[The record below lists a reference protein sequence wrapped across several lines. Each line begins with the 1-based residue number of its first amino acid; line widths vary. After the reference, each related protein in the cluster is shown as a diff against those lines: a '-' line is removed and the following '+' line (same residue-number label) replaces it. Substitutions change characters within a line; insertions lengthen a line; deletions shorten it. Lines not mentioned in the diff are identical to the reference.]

1 MDILNPMGLE
11 VRCKKINGEDYFS
24 MRDLAE
30 VRVREGKKIKDIGR
44 NFCRNEAN
52 FRMILAIEKILN
64 PEFKGVHMDA
74 FSSKEKKLHDVG
86 TPSKLTEKLGL
97 TCMVVERG
105 KKGDV
110 WMYHTLGVAFAMW
123 MNAEFGAYVLTDYE
137 RMKHKALISRPLDDE
152 DWKEI
157 RHKASVACTML
168 TDTIRNVMYTGKN
181 FDKKYF
187 KECCKR
193 ELNMINTIV
202 MGMTAKEWKEANPD
216 KEGNM
221 RDHATK
227 KQNAMIYALQVYDAF
242 LIQHGNLDMVYRED
256 ILRNRAKSKH
266 WLDNSIRVKDLNRIF
281 CSEEDSEL
289 KKKLIDSF
297 LDKYTAGEIHQDE
310 SGYWVDNDGFKVL
323 VPRLG

>member
-30 VRVREGKKIKDIGR
+30 VRVREGKKMKDIGKA
-44 NFCRNEAN
+44 FCRSESNLQ
-52 FRMILAIEKILN
+52 MILAIEHIIN
-64 PEFKGVHMDA
+64 PDFNGVPLD
-74 FSSKEKKLHDVG
+74 SCLEGKKLHDIG
-86 TPSKLTEKLGL
+86 TPTKLTTCFNL
-97 TCMVVERG
+97 TCMLVERG
-105 KKGDV
+105 KKGNV
-110 WMYHTLGVAFAMW
+110 WMHHTLGIAFAMW
-123 MNAEFGAYVLTDYE
+123 INAEFGAYVLTDYE
-137 RMKHKALISRPLDDE
+137 RMKHKALISRPMDDT

-168 TDTIRNVMYTGKN
+168 IDTIRNVMYTEKN
-181 FDKKYF
+181 YDKKYF

-221 RDHATK
+221 RDYATK

-256 ILRNRAKSKH
+256 ILRSRAKSKH

-297 LDKYTAGEIHQDE
+297 MDKYTAGEIHQDE
-310 SGYWVDNDGFKVL
+310 SGYWVDNEGFKVL
-323 VPRLG
+323 APRLG

>member
-1 MDILNPMGLE
+1 MVILKPMGLK
-11 VRCKKINGEDYFS
+11 VRCKNFNGKDYFS
-24 MRDLAE
+24 VRDLAE
-30 VRVREGKKIKDIGR
+30 VRVREGKKMKDIDKA
-44 NFCRNEAN
+44 FCRNESN
-52 FRMILAIEKILN
+52 VRMILAIESILN
-64 PEFKGVHMDA
+64 PEFNGVPLDS
-74 FSSKEKKLHDVG
+74 FTSREQLHDKG
-86 TPSKLTEKLGL
+86 TPTKLVESFGL

-110 WMYHTLGVAFAMW
+110 WMYHTLGVTFAMW
-123 MNAEFGAYVLTDYE
+123 MNAAFGVYVLTDYE
-137 RMKHKALISRPLDDE
+137 RMKHKALLARPMDDA

-168 TDTIRNVMYTGKN
+168 TDTIRNVMYTEKN

-187 KECCKR
+187 KEWCKR
-193 ELNMINTIV
+193 ELNMINTID

-227 KQNAMIYALQVYDAF
+227 KQNAMIYTLQVYDAF

-256 ILRNRAKSKH
+256 ILRSRAKSKH

-289 KKKLIDSF
+289 KKKLINSF
-297 LDKYTAGEIHQDE
+297 MDKYTAGEIYQDE
-310 SGYWVDNDGFKVL
+310 SGYWVDNEGFKVL

>member
-44 NFCRNEAN
+44 TFCRNEAN
-52 FRMILAIEKILN
+52 FRMILAIEKTLN
-64 PEFKGVHMDA
+64 PDFNVVHMND
-74 FSSKEKKLHDVG
+74 FTEGKKIHDIS
-86 TPSKLTEKLGL
+86 TPTKLTEKLGL

-105 KKGDV
+105 KKGNV
-110 WMYHTLGVAFAMW
+110 WIYHTLGVAFAMW
-123 MNAEFGAYVLTDYE
+123 INAEFGAYLLTDYE
-137 RMKHKALISRPLDDE
+137 RMKHKALLARPLDDE

-168 TDTIRNVMYTGKN
+168 TDTIRNVMYTEKN

-242 LIQHGNLDMVYRED
+242 LIQHGSLDMVYRED

-297 LDKYTAGEIHQDE
+297 MDKYTAGEIHQDE
-310 SGYWVDNDGFKVL
+310 SGYWVDNEGFKVL
-323 VPRLG
+323 APRLD